1 MSPRDSPTES
11 FRARPGRAPGHAG
24 SAFPGG
30 CLSAARGSGSS
41 PLSFQ
46 AGPGVCGEGIR
57 LLTVFGFSSLFHV
70 VVSELQPLDSPW
82 VSTATVSERG
92 CRAGAR
98 VGEPRPASSSSHRPS
113 AAEWGFSPA
122 WRSTGVP
129 FRLLCS
135 SRSHF
140 MFKNVFYLRTQE
152 CGVAF
157 LQGPQFRAENWWRCS
172 LSPGLP
178 LVPLNTSLAV
188 DGVLRES
195 LFLTSVVTIS
205 QYTYTLKLSRC
216 TQTYTVFSV
225 NSVSKQGRRKEKKS
239 VFSE

>member
-1 MSPRDSPTES
+1 M
-11 FRARPGRAPGHAG
+11 
-24 SAFPGG
+24 
-30 CLSAARGSGSS
+30 
-41 PLSFQ
+41 
-46 AGPGVCGEGIR
+46 
-57 LLTVFGFSSLFHV
+57 
-70 VVSELQPLDSPW
+70 
-82 VSTATVSERG
+82 
-92 CRAGAR
+92 
-98 VGEPRPASSSSHRPS
+98 
-113 AAEWGFSPA
+113 
-122 WRSTGVP
+122 
-129 FRLLCS
+129 
-135 SRSHF
+135 
-140 MFKNVFYLRTQE
+140 
-152 CGVAF
+152 AF

-239 VFSE
+239 VFFE